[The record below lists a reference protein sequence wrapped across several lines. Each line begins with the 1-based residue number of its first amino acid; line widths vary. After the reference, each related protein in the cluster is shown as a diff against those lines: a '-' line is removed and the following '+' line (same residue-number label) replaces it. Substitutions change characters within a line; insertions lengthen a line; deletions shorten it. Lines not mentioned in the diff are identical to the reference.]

1 MATLQIALTVAGLDP
16 QPFVVVDYQGDE
28 CLSHQAGLNGNPV
41 YGFQYEV
48 ALASRHTDITPEQ
61 VVDKPVQLTLWR
73 NGELVK
79 RVQGIASAFSQGDIG
94 HHFTRYRLTLVPALY
109 RLSLRQNSR
118 TFQHQTVP
126 TILETLLTEMG
137 VTEVSFSLTRD
148 YAERE
153 YCVQYRESDLAF
165 FHRLAA
171 EEGLVYHHE
180 HDANTHTLIV
190 TDAPDSLP
198 QLDSPVPYNA
208 VSGGRTDTPYIYGLT
223 RHTAARPSHTAL
235 KDYSFKKPSYSFQ
248 QAAQAD
254 GIDYQ
259 RTDSYEHFDFPG
271 RFKDDATGQ
280 AFNQTRLEFL
290 RREAEHANGQSNEP
304 ALRAGYRVTISDH
317 LDESVNQ
324 AWQVVRVHHQ
334 GSQPQALEEEGG
346 QGATTYNNQFM
357 LIPATTP
364 WRATPTPKPQVD
376 GPMIGT
382 VVGPDGEEIFCDE
395 HGRVKVH
402 FPWDRYSNGDDKS
415 SCWIRV
421 AQGWAGSQYGM
432 MAIPRIGHEV
442 IVSFLHGDPDQP
454 IITGRTYHAT
464 NVPPYT
470 LPAHKTKTVWRSES
484 HQGEGYNEL
493 TFEDQSGSEQVYLH
507 AQKDWHTEVE
517 NDRVTEIGHDNHHQV
532 HNDQFHRVMGNAHHT
547 VEGESRQY
555 TQQDQTLIV
564 DGSLHVKAGQVWV
577 NDASNEIHIKAGQKA
592 VIEAGSSITV
602 KAGGSFVSINGGGV
616 HLVGPA
622 INLNSG
628 GSPGAGSGYAGKVAA
643 LPFGVESPESPD
655 PLPLQLSPATLKVA
669 SVANLPVL
677 KLCQRQFDGSCPRQD
692 CPCLREE
699 G

>member
-1 MATLQIALTVAGLDP
+1 M
-16 QPFVVVDYQGDE
+16 
-28 CLSHQAGLNGNPV
+28 
-41 YGFQYEV
+41 
-48 ALASRHTDITPEQ
+48 
-61 VVDKPVQLTLWR
+61 
-73 NGELVK
+73 
-79 RVQGIASAFSQGDIG
+79 
-94 HHFTRYRLTLVPALY
+94 
-109 RLSLRQNSR
+109 
-118 TFQHQTVP
+118 
-126 TILETLLTEMG
+126 
-137 VTEVSFSLTRD
+137 
-148 YAERE
+148 
-153 YCVQYRESDLAF
+153 
-165 FHRLAA
+165 
-171 EEGLVYHHE
+171 
-180 HDANTHTLIV
+180 
-190 TDAPDSLP
+190 
-198 QLDSPVPYNA
+198 
-208 VSGGRTDTPYIYGLT
+208 
-223 RHTAARPSHTAL
+223 
-235 KDYSFKKPSYSFQ
+235 
-248 QAAQAD
+248 
-254 GIDYQ
+254 
-259 RTDSYEHFDFPG
+259 
-271 RFKDDATGQ
+271 
-280 AFNQTRLEFL
+280 
-290 RREAEHANGQSNEP
+290 
-304 ALRAGYRVTISDH
+304 
-317 LDESVNQ
+317 
-324 AWQVVRVHHQ
+324 VRVHHQ

-382 VVGPDGEEIFCDE
+382 VVGPEGEEIFCDE

-602 KAGGSFVSINGGGV
+602 KAGGSFVSIDGGGV

-628 GSPGAGSGYAGKVAA
+628 GSPGAGSGYAGKAAA
-643 LPFGVESPESPD
+643 LPFG
-655 PLPLQLSPATLKVA
+655 
-669 SVANLPVL
+669 
-677 KLCQRQFDGSCPRQD
+677 
-692 CPCLREE
+692 
-699 G
+699 